1 MQRKGWT
8 RVEMEQFLRGHG
20 MTPQVASRRVTEVN
34 RSYMGAMAEAYQ
46 ELSESDIYDKKTREF
61 YAAVAKEMMNIARKH

>member
-1 MQRKGWT
+1 MRKGWT
-8 RVEMEQFLRGHG
+8 REEMTAFLIEKG

-34 RSYMGAMAEAYQ
+34 RSYMAAMAEAYQ
-46 ELSESDIYDKKTREF
+46 ELSEANCYNEEEKKI